1 MHILIITCIIKIHM
15 AEQTTVMLLFGGESS
30 EHSVSVSSARN
41 VFAALDETKYE
52 VILGF
57 IDKSGRWW
65 MLESLDQA
73 DDTSDAMQI
82 IPVLG
87 TKSFMVLPGGEP
99 IKPDVILPILHGEN
113 GEDGTVQGLAKL
125 MHIPIVGC
133 QVAASAICM
142 DKVIA
147 KQIFEYN
154 GIKTVPYAVYETG
167 DKYPSYDDLSSK
179 LGKTVFVKPAGC
191 GSSVGVSKVTSSD
204 QLKPAIDMALK
215 YDPKVLIE
223 QAVSC
228 ARELEVAMLGS
239 GKTAK
244 ASGVGEI
251 VPDREFYDFDS
262 KYSSSSV
269 SKVIIPADIT
279 PEIEK
284 QIRESAV
291 KAYRAT
297 GCAGL
302 SRVDFLLS
310 DDGTVYLNEINTLPG
325 FTNISMYPKLWRK
338 EGMTYSGLIEKL
350 IDLAIKPAKH

>member
-1 MHILIITCIIKIHM
+1 
-15 AEQTTVMLLFGGESS
+15 MLLFGGESS
-30 EHSVSVSSARN
+30 EHTVSISSARN
-41 VFAALDETKYE
+41 VYAALDETKYE

-65 MLESLDQA
+65 VLDDLEQSE
-73 DDTSDAMQI
+73 DTSDAKQI
-82 IPVLG
+82 MPVLG
-87 TKSFMVLPGGEP
+87 TKSFMVMPDGEP

-147 KQIFEYN
+147 KQLFEQN
-154 GIKTVPYAVYETG
+154 DIRTVPYAVYELG
-167 DKYPSYDDLSSK
+167 DKYPTYDELSAK
-179 LGKTVFVKPAGC
+179 LSGVMFVKPAGC
-191 GSSVGVSKVTSSD
+191 GSSVGVSKVTD
-204 QLKPAIDMALK
+204 AAQLKTAIDDAVK

-223 QAVSC
+223 MAVDG

-239 GKTAK
+239 GKNAK

-251 VPDREFYDFDS
+251 VPDREFYDFES
-262 KYSSSSV
+262 KYSASSV
-269 SKVIIPADIT
+269 SKVILPADIPT
-279 PEIEK
+279 DMEK
-284 QIRESAV
+284 QIKELSV
-291 KAYRAT
+291 KAYRAA
-297 GCAGL
+297 GCEGL

-310 DDGTVYLNEINTLPG
+310 SDGELYLNEINTLPG

-338 EGMTYSGLIEKL
+338 QGMTYAGLIDNL
-350 IDLAIKPAKH
+350 IDLALKSSKKHVNK